1 MARAV
6 FYIGGE
12 SYPADRSFEIAL
24 RAALDDRAY
33 DFIGH
38 RDILRGDDTPPFSA
52 KLDRLEAAIR
62 RRDPQDE
69 IFIVGRS
76 SGGRV
81 ATRLAGRCAGI
92 TAIVCFGYPFR
103 APNTVLETER
113 FVHLAS
119 LETPTLILQGVDDAY
134 GGLELTENYP
144 LSRAIRLRFYLGG
157 HEAYMNTVATPA
169 ILRKILDFIGGDWQD
184 RDGNLDGF
192 EEGFYRDTYP
202 DIARAIDEGRF
213 ESGRQHFDRHGR
225 REGRKFRMTV
235 SVAR

>member
-6 FYIGGE
+6 FYIGGD
-12 SYPADRSFEIAL
+12 SYPADQTFEIAL

-38 RDILRGDDTPPFSA
+38 RDVLQGDDNPPFSA
-52 KLDRLEAAIR
+52 KLDQLEAAIK
-62 RRDPQDE
+62 RRDLQDE

-81 ATRLAGRCAGI
+81 ATCLAGRYIGI
-92 TAIVCFGYPFR
+92 TAIVCFCYPFR
-103 APNTVLETER
+103 APDTVLETER

-144 LSRAIRLRFYLGG
+144 LSGAIRLRFFLGG
-157 HEAYMNTVATPA
+157 HETYTKTAAAPA
-169 ILRKILDFIGGDWQD
+169 ILRKILDFIDGDWQD

-192 EEGFYRDTYP
+192 EEAFYRDTYP
-202 DIARAIDEGRF
+202 DIARAIDEGRL
-213 ESGRQHFDRHGR
+213 ESGRLHFDRHGR
-225 REGRKFRMTV
+225 REGRKYRMTV
-235 SVAR
+235 SVVR